1 MGVGN
6 SKPESVGGDMMRKNR
21 GLYRSVYSDEN
32 LTEAWYQVRTRGTET
47 SGADGITLTQ
57 FQRYLFRELR
67 VLQRELAKGQYK
79 PLPIKITTLKKTDGS
94 YRPIGILAV
103 RDRVAQRAVLNVIEP
118 VFEAE
123 FEPTS
128 FGFRPGRSREMA
140 MDYVAMLVNRGL
152 TWTVHFDIERCFE
165 SIDLNRLRKAVA
177 AKIRDKALR
186 RILEAWLS
194 PTAIY
199 SSRRKSPF
207 QTVPVEGLVQGSP
220 LSPLLAN
227 VYLDQFDKSCR
238 RKAIQIV
245 RFADDVLLLAHTQRE
260 AKEHFAIA
268 LKILRRLK
276 LRVNSSK
283 TRFAHVEEGLE
294 FLGGTLVFDEET
306 GTWMSHFPEKEE
318 AVESTETPVGRVR
331 ELVFS
336 AEEFEG
342 SNDGDVVR
350 G

>member
-1 MGVGN
+1 
-6 SKPESVGGDMMRKNR
+6 MRKSR
-21 GLYRSVYSDEN
+21 GLYRLVYSDEN
-32 LTEAWYQVRTRGTET
+32 LTEAWYQVRTRSAET
-47 SGADGITLTQ
+47 PGADGITLTQ

-67 VLQRELAKGQYK
+67 ALQRELAAGQYK
-79 PLPIKITTLKKTDGS
+79 PLPIKITRLKKADGG

-118 VFEAE
+118 LFEAE

-140 MDYVAMLVNRGL
+140 MDYVAMWVNRGL

-165 SIDLNRLRKAVA
+165 SIDLNRLRKVVA

-186 RILEAWLS
+186 KLLSAWLS
-194 PTAIY
+194 PTAVY
-199 SSRRKSPF
+199 SSRHKNPLHA
-207 QTVPVEGLVQGSP
+207 VPVEGLVQGSP

-227 VYLDQFDKSCR
+227 VYLDQFDKACR

-245 RFADDVLLLAHTQRE
+245 RFADDVLLLAHTQQE
-260 AKEHFAIA
+260 AREHFAIA
-268 LKILRRLK
+268 LKILKRLK
-276 LRVNSSK
+276 LRVNASK

-306 GTWMSHFPEKEE
+306 GAWMPYFPEKED
-318 AVESTETPVGRVR
+318 ATESAESPVDRVR
-331 ELVFS
+331 ELALS

-342 SNDGDVVR
+342 NNNGDALR
-350 G
+350 S